1 MAVQKL
7 KRPKKWTTIV
17 IFPVLVF
24 CFTKEKENR
33 MALLELKK
41 SISFFFPSGLAQ
53 KQKRSPGNQVLNKN
67 WEKNVTVHK
76 REG

>member
-41 SISFFFPSGLAQ
+41 KYFFFLSLWSRSKAKKESGESGFEQ
-53 KQKRSPGNQVLNKN
+53 KLGKKCHC
-67 WEKNVTVHK
+67 T
-76 REG
+76 